1 MSRLVLS
8 WFNLTQKPGQ
18 DICLKLPLCDVYSPI
33 INRAF
38 PNIHHIGWQPAT
50 KGACYTYIKE
60 IADADLE
67 RLNDFLESLQ
77 DIRCLTI
84 TEHLGPYF
92 SNELDEAYALDFN
105 FQQDVYPLTYT
116 SCGDSEHR
124 AKEER
129 NEVAITDLAKKLS
142 DFIEKHPTFS
152 RADVICAVPPRPSK
166 DFHLPVQLLSEI
178 GEILYKETGLDLT
191 SDEHRKLKSLPIAEK
206 IDELTNVFHLN
217 ESVDGKSVLLI
228 DDLYQ
233 SGVTAWTLARFL
245 KGHGAREV
253 YCLACVKSWSD
264 TDNT

>member
-1 MSRLVLS
+1 MSRLALN
-8 WFNLTQKPGQ
+8 WFNLTQPGQ
-18 DICLKLPLCDVYSPI
+18 DIRLKIPLCDVYSPI
-33 INRAF
+33 IDRAF
-38 PNIHHIGWQPAT
+38 PNIRHIGWHLDT
-50 KGACYTYIKE
+50 KGTCYTYVKE
-60 IADADLE
+60 IADDDLE
-67 RLNDFLESLQ
+67 RLTDFLECLH

-92 SNELDEAYALDFN
+92 SDELDEAYALDFN

-116 SCGDSEHR
+116 ICGDLEHR

-129 NEVAITDLAKKLS
+129 NEAAVTDLAKKLS

-152 RADVICAVPPRPSK
+152 RADIICAVPPRPSK
-166 DFHLPVQLLSEI
+166 EFHLPVSLLSEI
-178 GEILYKETGLDLT
+178 GGILSKETGLQLT

-206 IDELTNVFHLN
+206 IAELSDVFHLG
-217 ESVDGKSVLLI
+217 ESVDGKSIILI